1 MAGAV
6 VTLEPPFGE
15 LVVVGCRLMAAR
27 TDRGGALAAAP
38 RPPAP
43 VAARC
48 SYLPSYAVITE
59 GKKREMPALQS
70 VDHLRRDAFLYLEKR
85 SGERKRLRRDGRPS

>member
-1 MAGAV
+1 VA
-6 VTLEPPFGE
+6 T
-15 LVVVGCRLMAAR
+15 
-27 TDRGGALAAAP
+27 P

-43 VAARC
+43 VAAHG

-70 VDHLRRDAFLYLEKR
+70 VDYVRRDASLYLEKEVA
-85 SGERKRLRRDGRPS
+85 SVSVFDVTVARLRKP

>member
-1 MAGAV
+1 V
-6 VTLEPPFGE
+6 
-15 LVVVGCRLMAAR
+15 
-27 TDRGGALAAAP
+27 AAP

-43 VAARC
+43 VAAHG

-59 GKKREMPALQS
+59 GKKHEMPALQS
-70 VDHLRRDAFLYLEKR
+70 VDHLRRDASLYLEKR